1 MNQEEFDN
9 PVADG
14 LKERWEKRSK
24 LMKEF
29 LLYCAGPITGV
40 SYGDSTDWREYVAN
54 KLPAHIRAVSPMR
67 GKKYL
72 ANEKTIK
79 DSYEE
84 HPLSCQKGITCRD
97 RMDVMRCDMI
107 LVNFLGA
114 KKVSIG
120 SVMEIAWADAWRK
133 PIIMVME
140 QDNVHSHAM
149 LREVSGFIVYN
160 LDDAIAIANAV
171 LSPTL

>member
-1 MNQEEFDN
+1 
-9 PVADG
+9 
-14 LKERWEKRSK
+14 
-24 LMKEF
+24 MKEF

-40 SYGDSTDWREYVAN
+40 SYDKSTDWREYVASR
-54 KLPAHIRAVSPMR
+54 LPAHIKAVSPMR

-72 ANEKTIK
+72 ASEKNVK

-97 RMDVMRCDMI
+97 RMDVMRCDMV

-114 KKVSIG
+114 NMVSIG

-133 PIIMVME
+133 PIVLVIE
-140 QDNVHSHAM
+140 KNNVHSHAM
-149 LREVSGFIVYN
+149 LREVSGFIVSH
-160 LDDAIAIANAV
+160 LDDAIAIATAV

>member
-1 MNQEEFDN
+1 
-9 PVADG
+9 
-14 LKERWEKRSK
+14 
-24 LMKEF
+24 MKEF

-40 SYGDSTDWREYVAN
+40 SYGESTDWREYVASR
-54 KLPAHIRAVSPMR
+54 LPPHIKAVSPMR

-72 ANEKTIK
+72 ASEKSIK

-107 LVNFLGA
+107 FVNFLGA

-120 SVMEIAWADAWRK
+120 SVVEIAWADAYRK
-133 PIIMVME
+133 PIIIVMDK
-140 QDNVHSHAM
+140 DNVHDHAM
-149 LREVSGFIVYN
+149 IREVSGFIVSN
-160 LDDAIAIANAV
+160 LDEAIAIAIAV

>member
-1 MNQEEFDN
+1 MEHYN

-14 LKERWEKRSK
+14 LKERWEKRQD
-24 LMKEF
+24 MKNF

-40 SYGDSTDWREYVAN
+40 SYGESTDWREYIAS
-54 KLPAHIRAVSPMR
+54 KLPAHIKAVSPMR

-72 ANEKTIK
+72 ANEKNIK

-114 KKVSIG
+114 NKVSIG
-120 SVMEIAWADAWRK
+120 SIMEIAWADAWRK
-133 PIIMVME
+133 PIVIVIE
-140 QDNVHSHAM
+140 KDNIHSHAM
-149 LREVSGFIVYN
+149 IREVSGFIVSN
-160 LDDAIAIANAV
+160 LEDAISIATAV